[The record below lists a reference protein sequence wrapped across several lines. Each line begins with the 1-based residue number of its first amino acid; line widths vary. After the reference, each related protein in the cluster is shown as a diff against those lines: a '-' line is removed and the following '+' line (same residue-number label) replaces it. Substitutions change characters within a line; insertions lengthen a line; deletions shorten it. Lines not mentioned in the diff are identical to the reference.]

1 MTNDKIRGCLMAGAA
16 GDALG
21 YTVEFISRR
30 AILSHFGEQGIT
42 RFVLDGNGK
51 ALISDDTQMKPT
63 GMLR

>member
-30 AILSHFGEQGIT
+30 AILSHFGEH
-42 RFVLDGNGK
+42 RDDGAKNC
-51 ALISDDTQMKPT
+51 
-63 GMLR
+63 